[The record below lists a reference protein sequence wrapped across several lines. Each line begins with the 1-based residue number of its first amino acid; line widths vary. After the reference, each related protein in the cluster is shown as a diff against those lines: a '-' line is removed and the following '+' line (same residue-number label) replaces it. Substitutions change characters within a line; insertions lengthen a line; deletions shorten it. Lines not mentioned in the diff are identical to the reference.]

1 MSKSVFKK
9 IKGAKVIL
17 KNSYYAKH
25 YYHDKIKENL
35 ILLESKNGSDLAG
48 NIFHILRALS
58 DDAYKDYKVCLI
70 VNKSKREELQQKVER
85 NHLRSVEYVNL
96 YSRRYYQVIATA
108 KYIFTDTSLERIYV
122 KKEGQ
127 IITNTW
133 HGTPL
138 KYMGRQVENRIYAM
152 GNVQKNLLMS
162 DYLIYPNDFMREKMV
177 DAYGLDGLYQGTILC
192 EGYPR
197 NSVFFDP
204 NAGSNIREELGLV
217 GKDVFIYMP
226 TWRGLLT
233 KKESDKLLFSIAYFM
248 KPLDRMLTDD
258 QVFYIK
264 LHPFVEKEMDFS
276 EYKHI
281 KPYPSEYDVYEFMN
295 ICDCLVTDYSSV
307 FFDFANTRKKV
318 VLFAYDEAEYMQ
330 QRGMYMQ
337 LNELPFPIAKTA
349 EQLMEELNKPKE
361 YDDTEFLKRCCTYDG
376 PNAAERICQHVILGK
391 KVCKEMSIYDPKKE
405 KVLLY
410 GSSLAK
416 NGLTTALVNLL
427 HNLDLDKRDYY
438 VTFKESFLRKTPL
451 RVTQIPEGVGML
463 PISSE
468 PTFTIKEKI
477 AWDQYFKKNKNTKF
491 TQKYMTRLF
500 KREVKK
506 HFGSVNFS
514 CVIQYAGYEALMI
527 KMFQAFD
534 TKRVIFVH
542 NDMYEEARKKGN
554 QHWLTIEEAYDTYD
568 KVAVV
573 TEDIMDATKK
583 ISAKEDNKVVVNNCH
598 AYKEV
603 LEKAKEELVF
613 DPETTG
619 NVTVEE
625 LREIL
630 ASDMTKIIN
639 IGRFANEKNQ
649 IMLIDAFEKFQKK
662 NPNSCLIIIGGYGPL
677 YSKIMS
683 YAEEKVAKI
692 VVLRAMKNPFTVL
705 RECDLFILASTYE
718 GLGLTILEA
727 DTLGIPVISTDI
739 PGPKGFVEEH
749 GGYLVEPTVKGIK
762 GGMDAFMRGEVKTMN
777 VDFEEYNKNAVRQF
791 EELLEDE

>member
-1 MSKSVFKK
+1 MFNSVVKK
-9 IKGAKVIL
+9 IKGLKVI
-17 KNSYYAKH
+17 KRNSYYIKH
-25 YYHDKIKENL
+25 YYKDSLDDRL

-48 NIFHILRALS
+48 NIFHILKALS
-58 DDAYKDYKVCLI
+58 NKEYENYKICLI
-70 VNKSKREELQQKVER
+70 VADGKKEELRQKIEN
-85 NHLRSVEYVNL
+85 NHLRQVEYVDMMSKRHFKIL
-96 YSRRYYQVIATA
+96 ATA
-108 KYIFTDTSLERIYV
+108 KYIFTDTSLERIYI
-122 KKEGQ
+122 KKKGQ

-162 DYLIYPNDFMREKMV
+162 DYLVYPNDFMREKMV
-177 DAYGLDGLYQGTILC
+177 DAYGLEGLYQGTILC

-204 NAGSNIREELGLV
+204 NAGSHIRKELGLE

-233 KKESDKLLFSIAYFM
+233 NKESDKLLFSISYFM

-264 LHPFVEKEMDFS
+264 LHPFVEKGMDFS

-281 KPYPSEYDVYEFMN
+281 KPYPDQYDVYEFMN
-295 ICDCLVTDYSSV
+295 MCDCLVTDYSSV

-318 VLFAYDEAEYMQ
+318 VMFAYDEAEYMK
-330 QRGMYMQ
+330 QRGMYLQ
-337 LNELPFPIAKTA
+337 LGDLPFPIAKTA
-349 EQLMEELNKPKE
+349 EQLIQELNKPKD

-410 GSSLAK
+410 GSTLAK

-451 RVTQIPEGVGML
+451 RVQQIPEGVGML

-468 PTFTIKEKI
+468 PAFTYLEKY
-477 AWDQYFKKNKNTKF
+477 AWDQYFKKSKNSKF
-491 TQKYMTRLF
+491 IQKYITRLF
-500 KREVKK
+500 KREVEK

-554 QHWLTIEEAYDTYD
+554 QHWLTIEEAYNEYD

-573 TEDIMDATKK
+573 TQDIMAATKK
-583 ISAKEDNKVVVNNCH
+583 ISAKEENKVVVNNCH

-603 LEKAKEELVF
+603 LEKAKAKLAF

-625 LREIL
+625 LQEIL

-677 YSKIMS
+677 YNKIVS

-692 VVLRAMKNPFTVL
+692 VVLRAMQNPFTVL
-705 RECDLFILASTYE
+705 RDCDLFILASTYE

-727 DTLGIPVISTDI
+727 DTLGIPVISTNI

-749 GGYLVEPTVKGIK
+749 GGYLVEPTVKGLK
-762 GGMDAFMRGEVKTMN
+762 DGMQAFMKGEVKTMN
-777 VDFEEYNKNAVRQF
+777 VDFEEYNKNAVKQF
-791 EELLEDE
+791 ESLL